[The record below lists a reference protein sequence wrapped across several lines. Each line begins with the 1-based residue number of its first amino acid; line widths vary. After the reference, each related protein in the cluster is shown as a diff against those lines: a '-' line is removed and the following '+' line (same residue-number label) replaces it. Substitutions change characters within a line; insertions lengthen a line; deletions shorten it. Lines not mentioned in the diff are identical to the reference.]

1 MGALLAHAVAG
12 GGAAI
17 GGLTAAYLLLLFLLI
32 VLIGIQRGYDA
43 TLGALLAKLA
53 DSVEDIWIVGGS
65 IAGAI
70 NSIDHYVMRTLGRAI
85 AAVERS
91 SAETWGALTWL
102 VRELGDSI
110 AELAADTWTAMQGV
124 VLGEIPTQIGNL
136 TAATGRSL
144 AALRRFVRV
153 EVARVLRA
161 QALRAKGLALDMEN
175 AFGKAWA
182 GIDAIRGVSI
192 PRLWRQLAG
201 AAAGLLALKR
211 YVFGN
216 LSRRISRVEGLLLGG
231 ALTVAAL
238 NVLARHFPWYRCTNV
253 RRLNRLFCRMP
264 VRFLDDLLGIAGLA
278 LLLSDVC
285 RVGRT
290 VQEGARFVQ
299 PALLELVSV
308 VGAAQECTTFARPP
322 DLTLRAVELP
332 SPANPIAL

>member
-1 MGALLAHAVAG
+1 MSALLAHAVAG

-17 GGLTAAYLLLLFLLI
+17 GGLTAAYLMLLFLLI
-32 VLIGIQRGYDA
+32 VLIGLQRGYDA

-53 DSVEDIWIVGGS
+53 DSVEDIWVVGGS

-70 NSIDHYVMRTLGRAI
+70 NSIDHFVMRTLGRAI

-91 SAETWGALTWL
+91 SAETWGALTWI

-110 AELAADTWTAMQGV
+110 AELAADTWTAVQGV
-124 VLGEIPTQIGNL
+124 VLGEIPTQVANL

-144 AALRRFVRV
+144 AALKRFVRV

-175 AFGKAWA
+175 AFGKAWQ
-182 GIDAIRGVSI
+182 GIDSIRGVSI
-192 PRLWRQLAG
+192 PRLWRHLAG
-201 AAAGLLALKR
+201 VTAGLLALKR
-211 YVFGN
+211 YVYDS
-216 LSRRISRVEGLLLGG
+216 LSRRLSRVEGLVLGG
-231 ALTVAAL
+231 ALTAAMLAVAT
-238 NVLARHFPWYRCTNV
+238 RYFPFARCTNV

-290 VQEGARFVQ
+290 VQEGARFIQ
-299 PALLELVSV
+299 PALLEIVAVAGS
-308 VGAAQECTTFARPP
+308 AQECTTFARPP
-322 DLTLRAVELP
+322 ALALRTAALP
-332 SPANPIAL
+332 SPADPITF